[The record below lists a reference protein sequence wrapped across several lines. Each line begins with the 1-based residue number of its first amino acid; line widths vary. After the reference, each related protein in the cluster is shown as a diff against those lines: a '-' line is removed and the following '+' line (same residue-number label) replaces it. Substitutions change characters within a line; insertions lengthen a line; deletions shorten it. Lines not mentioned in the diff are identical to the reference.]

1 MPFEQG
7 SPTFG
12 LNDGKIQNWSSAGVY
27 NGTLTD
33 VMSIQLGS
41 VTQKLVSAILTGDD
55 RQTAIAAMAIGGTV
69 QMRFGGLNPVM
80 MGVLTGKTVTTIA
93 SVNQLNIKGSD
104 RMPYIGII
112 LKALSAETGDT
123 WLFLPKCKIISDFT
137 FMQMEYGAFAT
148 PEVTLEIVDDASYGV
163 INVITHPTDL
173 AITVMP
179 PANIAV
185 VS

>member
-12 LNDGKIQNWSSAGVY
+12 LNDGKVQTWASAGTY
-27 NGTLTD
+27 SGTLTD
-33 VMSIQLGS
+33 IMSIQMGS
-41 VTQKLVSAILTGDD
+41 VTMELVSAILTGDD
-55 RQTAIAAMAIGGTV
+55 RQTAIAALAIGGTI
-69 QMRFGGLNPVM
+69 QMRFGGLNPTM
-80 MGVLTGKTVTTIA
+80 MGVLTGKTPTVIS
-93 SVNQLNIKGSD
+93 SVSQLGVRGSN

-123 WLFLPKCKIISDFT
+123 WLYLPKCKIISNFT

-148 PEVTLEIVDDASYGV
+148 PEVTLQIVDDDTYGV

-179 PANIAV
+179 PANIAAV
-185 VS
+185 T